1 VGEQFLIL
9 IGAGLVS
16 NLILDHML
24 GVDPVM
30 AVSRQMDPALDLALL
45 MLLVMPVTTTG
56 NHLLNSLVLLPF
68 DLAHLRTTAL
78 VLTTCLLVLFTAW
91 LVGRFKPAVYA
102 RIELYIPLVLVNCSI
117 LGVTL
122 LNPGDG
128 LFGSLFFGLGSAAG
142 FGLILIVFSAIRERI
157 TVADVPVPFRGTAI
171 LLITL
176 GLISMAFMG
185 FNGMVSFR

>member
-9 IGAGLVS
+9 ISAGLVS

-24 GVDPVM
+24 GVDPVI

-45 MLLVMPVTTTG
+45 MLLVLPVTTTG
-56 NHLLNSLVLLPF
+56 NHLLNSLILLPL
-68 DLAHLRTTAL
+68 DLAHLQLTAL
-78 VLTTCLLVLFTAW
+78 VLTTCLLVLLTAW
-91 LVGRFKPAVYA
+91 LVARFTPGVYG
-102 RIELYIPLVLVNCSI
+102 RIELYIPLILVNCSI

-122 LNPGDG
+122 LNPGHG
-128 LFGSLFFGLGSAAG
+128 LVESLFFGLGSAAG

-157 TVADVPVPFRGTAI
+157 TVADVPVPFRGAAI

-185 FNGMVSFR
+185 FNGMASFG

>member
-1 VGEQFLIL
+1 MGEQFLIL

-24 GVDPVM
+24 GVDPVL
-30 AVSRQMDPALDLALL
+30 AVSRQIDPALDLALL
-45 MLLVMPVTTTG
+45 MVLVLPVTTTG
-56 NHLLNSLVLLPF
+56 NYLLNSLILLPF
-68 DLAHLRTTAL
+68 DLAHLQIIAL
-78 VLTTCLLVLFTAW
+78 VLTTCLQVLITTW
-91 LVGRFKPAVYA
+91 LIGRFKPALYR
-102 RIELYIPLVLVNCSI
+102 RIELYIPLVLVNGSI

-122 LNPGDG
+122 LNPGHG
-128 LFGSLFFGLGSAAG
+128 LLESLFFGLGSAAG
-142 FGLILIVFSAIRERI
+142 FGLILIMFSAIRERI

-185 FNGMVSFR
+185 FNGMASFR